1 VNSKLKGISNEL
13 QTSEERNKTASVA
26 PPSVYDQIGPADP
39 VSNIRPIRYFVPENE
54 SRLHKKYRLFRQETH
69 NFSHQF
75 WENHNVQFAEV
86 QKHANIISEFYF
98 KKNPTIHLSEG
109 AKQNYV
115 LKAIK
120 FSF

>member
-1 VNSKLKGISNEL
+1 MKVKDSQINYLHLKTSKSKLKEISNEF

-86 QKHANIISEFYF
+86 TCKY
-98 KKNPTIHLSEG
+98 K
-109 AKQNYV
+109 
-115 LKAIK
+115 
-120 FSF
+120 